1 MTSATLTRTASAA
14 DRQSAG
20 LAAACVAAGGA
31 ALTWAVLASQG
42 LWYRGFVSETG
53 VPGQPWRP
61 AYLLGLVGIGAA
73 LVVLSGALRAVA
85 ALPALALIVSGLLTG
100 TSAAVSCSPGC
111 PLPPYETPT
120 LRDVVHAAA
129 SVGAV
134 GLCALAVLLLALSRV
149 DSPARRVSRVAIG
162 PVVLAG
168 LANIY
173 GLGIVGRSVFTGL
186 AERTLLL
193 LLIVWCLA
201 AALATRF
208 SSDPPGTMG

>member
-1 MTSATLTRTASAA
+1 
-14 DRQSAG
+14 
-20 LAAACVAAGGA
+20 
-31 ALTWAVLASQG
+31 
-42 LWYRGFVSETG
+42 
-53 VPGQPWRP
+53 
-61 AYLLGLVGIGAA
+61 
-73 LVVLSGALRAVA
+73 
-85 ALPALALIVSGLLTG
+85 
-100 TSAAVSCSPGC
+100 VSCSPGC